1 MYTTE
6 AYPIGNGLEEQLE
19 DALKKHPDIGLFI
32 IDTLAAIRCE
42 QNKADINTK
51 NPYQGDYN
59 TIAPLHKFCEEHN
72 VAILLV
78 HHTRKMR
85 SVDPFDDIL
94 GTNGLFGASDGAF
107 IFRKESADTDVK
119 LHLRSRDMEERI
131 LTIRFNSTLSHWEL
145 VKENTPVED
154 AFQTDE
160 DLKKAL
166 DYLKEHGSFDGTAT
180 EFCDLIKA
188 SNKPQSISGKI
199 WNRRNDLAK
208 LGFSFMRDHRR
219 DATHFTFTKIEPESE
234 KKSEPGC
241 YPFDIVFQ
249 DSAGV
254 YHLYGGNKAV
264 TSSQSSQTA

>member
-1 MYTTE
+1 MK
-6 AYPIGNGLEEQLE
+6 
-19 DALKKHPDIGLFI
+19 D
-32 IDTLAAIRCE
+32 
-42 QNKADINTK
+42 
-51 NPYQGDYN
+51 
-59 TIAPLHKFCEEHN
+59 
-72 VAILLV
+72 
-78 HHTRKMR
+78 
-85 SVDPFDDIL
+85 
-94 GTNGLFGASDGAF
+94 
-107 IFRKESADTDVK
+107 KESMTVSEPVAA
-119 LHLRSRDMEERI
+119 
-131 LTIRFNSTLSHWEL
+131 TLSESVRRSGL
-145 VKENTPVED
+145 LSQVMSLSQPDKKALIRYLRKDVEKED

-188 SNKPQSISGKI
+188 SKKPQSISGKI

>member
-1 MYTTE
+1 M
-6 AYPIGNGLEEQLE
+6 
-19 DALKKHPDIGLFI
+19 K
-32 IDTLAAIRCE
+32 
-42 QNKADINTK
+42 
-51 NPYQGDYN
+51 
-59 TIAPLHKFCEEHN
+59 
-72 VAILLV
+72 
-78 HHTRKMR
+78 R

-107 IFRKESADTDVK
+107 IFRRESADTDVK
-119 LHLRSRDMEERI
+119 LHIRSRDMEERI

-180 EFCDLIKA
+180 EFCNRIKA
-188 SNKPQSISGKI
+188 SKKPQSISGKI

-208 LGFSFMRDHRR
+208 LGFIFMRDHKR
-219 DATHFTFTKIEPESE
+219 DGTYFTFARIDQNQSE
-234 KKSEPGC
+234 TTGKTEPGC